1 MPKKCWA
8 YRNGRANVE
17 VTFLAPDGQKVT
29 KRLIADTG
37 APLEFILSLENL
49 HLLKLID
56 APDAEGG
63 LWGTLEGAWVH
74 LWMPELDADKLVV
87 AYANEQLIS
96 VAQAAGCDGIAG
108 LP

>member
-1 MPKKCWA
+1 MSKRCWT
-8 YRNGRANVE
+8 YRSGRANVE
-17 VTFLAPDGQKVT
+17 VTFQALDGQKVT

-37 APLEFILSLENL
+37 APLEFILSSEDLR
-49 HLLKLID
+49 LLKLID

-74 LWMPELDADKLVV
+74 LKMPELDVDKLVV

-96 VAQAAGCDGIAG
+96 VAQAAGYDGIAG